1 MQMWSMTRKDR
12 QWKCRHQKIIP
23 ETQDGLARTILASA
37 SMVGW
42 QNLIDAH
49 FGKPGLLEAGEYE
62 MEISGE
68 DADTDN
74 G

>member
-1 MQMWSMTRKDR
+1 MMK
-12 QWKCRHQKIIP
+12 WKSHYLKIIP

-49 FGKPGLLEAGEYE
+49 FGKPGVLEVGEYE
-62 MEISGE
+62 EVDGRSQDEEPDGLRE
-68 DADTDN
+68 DK
-74 G
+74 